1 MILAQDQTNGAPNKG
16 RETNSQTQKDTHVCK
31 QKYILKNI
39 HRYTKI
45 PLNEENKKYD
55 IYLLFTII
63 FYHDNA
69 LNSVANIK

>member
-1 MILAQDQTNGAPNKG
+1 MILAQDKTNGAPNKG

-45 PLNEENKKYD
+45 PLNEENK
-55 IYLLFTII
+55 
-63 FYHDNA
+63 
-69 LNSVANIK
+69 NI